1 MLIHHIDEIPVMP
14 KGKGIKIINIPAAA
28 RGRGEVVTATTV
40 VNDQDSI
47 KIFSGKR
54 HKVLTQDEMEAYEGE
69 RAQRGRKLPQGFR
82 SVERLVPEAEDS
94 AATEEK

>member
-1 MLIHHIDEIPVMP
+1 MADEIPVMP

-40 VNDQDSI
+40 VNDTDSI

-54 HKVLTQDEMEAYEGE
+54 HKILTQDEMEAYEGE

-82 SVERLVPEAEDS
+82 SVERLIPLS
-94 AATEEK
+94 EESPSEE